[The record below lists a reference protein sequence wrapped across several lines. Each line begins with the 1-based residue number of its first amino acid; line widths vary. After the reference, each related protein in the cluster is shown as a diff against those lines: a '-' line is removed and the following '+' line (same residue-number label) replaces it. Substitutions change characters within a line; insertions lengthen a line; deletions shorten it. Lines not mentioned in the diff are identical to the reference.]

1 MKLIFLGKK
10 ILVLDIQRNFQTLK
24 TRFVDKAYFAIF
36 LPSLTAK
43 VYFYK
48 HFVVLQLQRNIHLH
62 FSSVLHLCSSKKT
75 F

>member
-10 ILVLDIQRNFQTLK
+10 ILVLDKQRNFQTK
-24 TRFVDKAYFAIF
+24 KRFVDKAYFAIF

-62 FSSVLHLCSSKKT
+62 FSSVLHLCSSMKT